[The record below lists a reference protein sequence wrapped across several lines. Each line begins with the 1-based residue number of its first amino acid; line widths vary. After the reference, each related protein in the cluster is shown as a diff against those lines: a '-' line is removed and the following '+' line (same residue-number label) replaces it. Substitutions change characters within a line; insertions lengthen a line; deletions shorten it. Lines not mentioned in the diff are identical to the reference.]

1 MTTLAFDD
9 PRRAEYFRNELKQFL
24 LQAREQKISP
34 LAPKGSYAGAQGLP
48 QFMPSS
54 LRDYA
59 VDYDNDGKIDLTA
72 DVDDAVG
79 SVANY
84 LAWHGWQ
91 TGESVMKPAS
101 IDVDK
106 REEVERMLDGGI
118 SDRRMLES
126 WQRDGVNATDIGES
140 ATGVRESATGIA
152 ESPGSDPVG
161 VLMLEEEGE
170 PSYWM
175 VFNNWYV
182 LTRYNRSRL
191 YASAVWRLAQ
201 EIKRAFAGQ

>member
-1 MTTLAFDD
+1 
-9 PRRAEYFRNELKQFL
+9 
-24 LQAREQKISP
+24 
-34 LAPKGSYAGAQGLP
+34 
-48 QFMPSS
+48 
-54 LRDYA
+54 
-59 VDYDNDGKIDLTA
+59 
-72 DVDDAVG
+72 
-79 SVANY
+79 
-84 LAWHGWQ
+84 
-91 TGESVMKPAS
+91 MKPAS